1 MLNLPRRH
9 FLPWDRPLLPQAVAF
24 LAGDWAGPD
33 PLDLTANLVIVPT
46 RQSGRRLREAL
57 AVYAAARGSAVFPPR
72 VLTPEALLAEAE
84 EADSASRL
92 QLTLAWIAV
101 LRAIELDAFRE
112 VFPVDPP
119 SRNFA
124 WALRL
129 AQQFVRLQA
138 ALAENQLA
146 FADVLVRTSG
156 DFPDAG
162 RWRQL
167 GELEQRVVARLAQA
181 GLQTPGK
188 TRQREGALRG
198 CLAGFNRVILVGT
211 VDPLAAAITLLGAET
226 HVGIDVLVFAPATQ
240 ADRFDGWGRPLLS
253 SWTSGVIDLPDFER
267 RVHLCADASDQ
278 AARLADLGREYLGNS
293 SGSNARTKAA
303 TTIDGR
309 LGIGMADPEVA
320 ALFAGEAARAGVPV
334 FDPEGRRRAEGALY
348 HLLSALG
355 DGMTRPTFADVEA
368 LARCPEVLAYL
379 ADRFGGRFSAARLLE
394 ALDTLRRHHLP
405 SDLREARQHASA
417 EVAPWLEALD
427 SLHQTLAQQ
436 PFPENA
442 ATVLAEIFR
451 ARRLDPADKEDA
463 ALQDAAAAWTSVLR
477 DCAAA
482 AQRFT
487 ELADNEWRELALQLF
502 GESRRTE
509 DKPEGA
515 IELQGWLELLF
526 EDAPHLVVAGLNDG
540 FVPEAVTEDVF
551 LPESLRVRLGLK
563 TNAARL
569 ARDAYLL
576 EALAAS
582 RRDGGRLDL
591 LFGKTSA
598 AGDPLRPS
606 RLLLRCPDAALPE
619 RVDFLF
625 RAPDPA
631 ESHLPWIRAWQL
643 RPRQVGPLRQVA
655 VTSLR
660 RWLACPFRF
669 YLKYALRMEAIDP
682 AKTEMDA
689 FDFGTL
695 CHAALEAMG
704 RDAAMRDCTDGTV
717 LREFLL
723 RELERNAQAKFGA
736 ALTLP
741 LLIQVESA
749 RQRLGKFAE
758 VQARARVE
766 GWVIQAVEQPF
777 SVEIGGLVVK
787 GKIDRIDQHATTGAV
802 RVLDYKTSDSGVV
815 PRAAHVRAIRHDEVL
830 PDWAAVEI
838 EGKRR
843 AWADLQLPLYR
854 HALAGTWGS
863 AISLGY
869 VTLPKAVTE
878 TVIAVWDDYSLELHE
893 AAMRCAEGVC
903 SSIARGEFWPPN
915 EDIKSDHDEFATLF
929 HHGVSESVTW
939 HSQEKE

>member
-1 MLNLPRRH
+1 M
-9 FLPWDRPLLPQAVAF
+9 
-24 LAGDWAGPD
+24 
-33 PLDLTANLVIVPT
+33 
-46 RQSGRRLREAL
+46 
-57 AVYAAARGSAVFPPR
+57 YAAARDSAVFPPL
-72 VLTPEALLAEAE
+72 VLTPETLLAEAE
-84 EADSASRL
+84 GSEAASRL
-92 QLTLAWIAV
+92 QLTLAWIDV

-119 SRNFA
+119 SRNFS

-138 ALAENQLA
+138 TLAETQLA
-146 FADVLVRTSG
+146 FADVLARTSG
-156 DFPDAG
+156 DFPDAA

-167 GELEQRVVARLAQA
+167 GELEQRVIARLADA
-181 GLQTPGK
+181 GLQSPFK
-188 TRQREGALRG
+188 ARQRDSALREW
-198 CLAGFNRVILVGT
+198 LAGFSRVILIGT

-226 HVGIDVLVFAPATQ
+226 DVGIDVLVFAPAIE

-253 SWTSGVIDLPDFER
+253 SWANCVIELPDFER

-278 AARLADLGREYLGNS
+278 AARLANLGREYIADS
-293 SGSNARTKAA
+293 PASDARRAA
-303 TTIDGR
+303 VTTIDGR

-320 ALFAGEAARAGVPV
+320 ALFEGEAARVGVPV
-334 FDPEGRRRAEGALY
+334 FNPEGQRRAEGALY

-355 DGMTRPTFADVEA
+355 EGKGRPTFAEVEA
-368 LARCPEVLAYL
+368 LARCPDVLAYL
-379 ADRFGGRFSAARLLE
+379 ADRFGARFSAARFLE
-394 ALDTLRRHHLP
+394 GLDALRRHHLP
-405 SDLREARQHASA
+405 ADLREARQHASA
-417 EVAPWLEALD
+417 EVAPWLEAMEALY
-427 SLHQTLAQQ
+427 QILAQQ
-436 PFPENA
+436 PFPDNI

-451 ARRLDPADKEDA
+451 ARRLNPADNRDA
-463 ALQDAAAAWTSVLR
+463 ALQDAAKAWTSVLR

-482 AQRFT
+482 ARHFT
-487 ELADNEWRELALQLF
+487 TLAGNEWRELALQLF

-509 DKPEGA
+509 DKPTGA

-526 EDAPHLVVAGLNDG
+526 EDAPHLVVAGFNDG
-540 FVPEAVTEDVF
+540 FVPEAVTDDAF

-582 RRDGGRLDL
+582 RRDSGRLDL

-619 RVDFLF
+619 RVDVLF
-625 RAPDPA
+625 RAPDAA
-631 ESHLPWIRAWQL
+631 ESHLPWARAWQL
-643 RPRQVGPLRQVA
+643 RPRQVAPLRQVA

-669 YLKYALRMEAIDP
+669 YLKYALRMEAIDA

-704 RDAAMRDCTDGTV
+704 CDAAMRDCTDATV

-758 VQARARVE
+758 VQARTRAD
-766 GWVIQAVEQPF
+766 GWIIQAVEQPF
-777 SVEIGGLVVK
+777 SVEIGGLIVK
-787 GKIDRIDQHATTGAV
+787 GKIDRIDRHPATGAV
-802 RVLDYKTSDSGVV
+802 RVLDYKTSDSGVA
-815 PRAAHVRAIRHDEVL
+815 PRAAHIRPLGRDESL
-830 PDWAAVEI
+830 PDWAVVEI

-854 HALAGTWGS
+854 HALAATWGS
-863 AISLGY
+863 AITLGY
-869 VTLPKAVTE
+869 VTLPKAVSE
-878 TVIAVWDDYSLELHE
+878 TTIAVWADYSLELHGS
-893 AAMRCAEGVC
+893 AMRCAEGVC
-903 SSIARGEFWPPN
+903 NAIARGEFWPPN
-915 EDIKSDHDEFATLF
+915 EDIKADHDEFAPLF
-929 HHGVSESVTW
+929 HHGVSESVNFARP
-939 HSQEKE
+939 